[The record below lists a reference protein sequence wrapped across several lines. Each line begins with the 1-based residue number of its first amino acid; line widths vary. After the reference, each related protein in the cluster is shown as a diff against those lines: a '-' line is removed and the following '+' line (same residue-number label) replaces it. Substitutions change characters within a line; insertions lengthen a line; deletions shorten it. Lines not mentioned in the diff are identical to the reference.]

1 MEALRVCCAT
11 TVHKLGKSGSL
22 VPTGLATALCMWLD
36 SSDRIFDQYLI
47 SIMAVEGR
55 VRDDDRTEQGEL
67 KRKAK
72 F

>member
-1 MEALRVCCAT
+1 MCAAPQQST
-11 TVHKLGKSGSL
+11 SL
-22 VPTGLATALCMWLD
+22 ANPVPWCPTGLATALCMWLD
-36 SSDRIFDQYLI
+36 SSDRIFDQYLV
-47 SIMAVEGR
+47 SVMAVEGR